1 MISAVS
7 SPIII
12 YMLSLLEY
20 IVRVSLVSLED
31 KKLIV
36 TLN

>member
-7 SPIII
+7 LPIII

>member
-7 SPIII
+7 LPIII

-20 IVRVSLVSLED
+20 IVRASLVSLEG

>member
-1 MISAVS
+1 MISSVS
-7 SPIII
+7 LPIII

-20 IVRVSLVSLED
+20 IVRVSLISLED

>member
-7 SPIII
+7 LPIII

-20 IVRVSLVSLED
+20 IVRVSLVSLEH